1 MLKRVQHDVTR
12 DYYELRIFNITISN
26 NIKMN
31 KNKILSTVAILLII
45 LGIAMIYIGG
55 FYAPKVMLPPII
67 TGIGFF
73 LIGWALNTLKD

>member
-1 MLKRVQHDVTR
+1 MD
-12 DYYELRIFNITISN
+12 
-26 NIKMN
+26 
-31 KNKILSTVAILLII
+31 KNKVLTTVAILLII

-73 LIGWALNTLKD
+73 LIAWALNVVKNNVG